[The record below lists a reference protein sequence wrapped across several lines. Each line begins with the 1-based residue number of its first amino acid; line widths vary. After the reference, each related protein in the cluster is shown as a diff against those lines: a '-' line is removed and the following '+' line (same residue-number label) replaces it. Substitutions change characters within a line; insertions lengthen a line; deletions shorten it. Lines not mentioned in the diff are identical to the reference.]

1 MKMYGNYLLL
11 SIKKS
16 ILAMS
21 NMVLVNLW
29 NHRIT
34 TININYIFWRKL
46 QNIRSRQFQANI
58 QKGGLIIELYTI
70 HIFESSYV
78 SSSVRFVMNIYLQD
92 LRGIISRELSFI
104 SPKNLTD
111 SMHFEEED
119 LRMAIYIY
127 LIVFSIITREM
138 IGCTPIAECSYYKVG
153 IQ

>member
-1 MKMYGNYLLL
+1 
-11 SIKKS
+11 
-16 ILAMS
+16 MS

-46 QNIRSRQFQANI
+46 QNIRSSQFQANI

-92 LRGIISRELSFI
+92 LRGIISEHELSFI

-119 LRMAIYIY
+119 LRMAIYI
-127 LIVFSIITREM
+127 LDSVFD
-138 IGCTPIAECSYYKVG
+138 YY
-153 IQ
+153 QRNDRLHADCRM